1 MNISKAKLM
10 AIAMTL
16 VIPLAACDK
25 PNSAE
30 KAGSEAGREI
40 DRATEKA
47 GEKLNQAAINLNEK
61 TVKASAVIEDATLT
75 TMTKTAILAEPGLK
89 VLKINVDTV
98 GGVVTLTG
106 TVDSQA
112 NSDKALQLASSV
124 SGVKQVVNQL
134 SVVPE
139 K

>member
-1 MNISKAKLM
+1 MYIEQIKRVVT
-10 AIAMTL
+10 TL
-16 VIPLAACDK
+16 TLALVLAACDQ

-47 GEKLNQAAINLNEK
+47 GEKLNQAANNLNQQ

-89 VLKINVDTV
+89 VLNINVDTV
-98 GGVVTLTG
+98 RGIVTLAG

-112 NSDKALQLASSV
+112 NSDKAQQLANGV
-124 SGVKQVVNQL
+124 SGVKRVVNQL
-134 SVVPE
+134 SVVAE